1 MRYGSL
7 ILEKKEFVYVKQI
20 LNITRYSCD
29 FETKKSLRKL
39 SEELKEAHII
49 DNAEMPQDV
58 IRLNSKVTV
67 IFDNGL
73 EKTFQV
79 VAPKDKDVSKNK
91 ISVLSTMGAA
101 LLGYSEGDTI
111 LWDFPSG
118 KQQLKIVKV
127 QQEETFKDVNPVI

>member
-29 FETKKSLRKL
+29 FETKKSLQKL

-49 DNAEMPQDV
+49 DDAEMPMDV
-58 IRLNSKVTV
+58 IRLNSRVTLV
-67 IFDNGL
+67 FNNGL

-79 VAPKDKDVSKNK
+79 VAPKHKDVAQNK
-91 ISVLSTMGAA
+91 ISVLATMGAA
-101 LLGYSEGDTI
+101 LLGYSEGDI
-111 LWDFPSG
+111 IVWDFPTG
-118 KQQLKIVKV
+118 RQKLKIVKV
-127 QQEETFKDVNPVI
+127 EQEERSKNLNPVI